1 MNVTIGAD
9 HAGFELKRW
18 LADELR
24 KAGHQITDLGTHD
37 TSPVDYPDI
46 AWAVG
51 TAVAK
56 GEAERG
62 ILVCGSGIGACVVA
76 NKIKGVRAGICHDT
90 YSGHQGVEHD
100 AMNVLCLGSRVVG
113 EALALEIATT
123 FLKARYSAEERFAR
137 RLRKLLDIEAR
148 QQ

>member
-1 MNVTIGAD
+1 MNVAIGAD

-18 LADELR
+18 LAEELR
-24 KAGHQITDLGTHD
+24 KAGHQITDLGTRD

-46 AWAVG
+46 ARAVG
-51 TAVAK
+51 NAVAK
-56 GEAERG
+56 GEVERG

-100 AMNVLCLGSRVVG
+100 AMNVLCIGSRVVG
-113 EALALEIATT
+113 EALALEIATV
-123 FLKARYSAEERFAR
+123 FLSARYTAEERFAR

>member
-1 MNVTIGAD
+1 MNVAIGAD

-56 GEAERG
+56 GEVERG

-100 AMNVLCLGSRVVG
+100 SMNVLCMGSRVVG
-113 EALALEIATT
+113 EALALEIATA

-137 RLRKLLDIEAR
+137 RLRKLLEIEAR